1 LSDYGDFNLNY
12 RKRLSCCETCILFVL
27 SIMRVSSQS
36 LFSSAMTIG
45 LASALVVVATAIIL
59 LTPNTA
65 IVNAQQFTNQP
76 SEVTQNGTTTAAAM
90 TSFESR
96 NDSFR
101 VQVPEGWVIDDVNNT
116 GSTMTAE
123 LTQGY
128 GILAEL
134 CPEEEEGG
142 QLQQQEALSN
152 VSNSSSNSNSNSTSI
167 CQQQQA
173 QDEIIHIVR
182 YPNLSARLQLALGV
196 NNTNT
201 TTDNILSYH
210 LQKLQEVGYRSIE
223 IVNSTETTVNVT
235 NTQTNQTIQT
245 VPAKFV
251 EMTYVTNL
259 APNEIREGYFISTA
273 TDATDPDPGV
283 TKGYTVFYEGNS
295 TAANVTSIAQTT
307 TTSDNLLPPLAA
319 PVRQAFDSFELLAA
333 EEVAETGGG
342 GPTISDSDDSGGG
355 NTTDDS
361 SSDSGGGGG
370 GGPTI
375 NDNDSGGGTT
385 TDDSSSDSG
394 GGTTTDD
401 DNGSGGGGGGP
412 TINDPDDSGGTTD
425 DGDTGGGGTTDD
437 NDNDDSGE
445 GPTNPLTAEIISNG
459 TQGVAPAT
467 FEFQANVTGGRE
479 PYTINWDFGDDEDSV
494 ESDDEQ
500 DVVHAFDEAGTYNVT
515 LTITDST
522 GRTASNNI
530 LITVVQPP
538 ALTSAE
544 IISSGTEGVAPA
556 TFGFEADV
564 VGGTEPYTY
573 SWDFDD
579 GSEGNDEQTV
589 EHTFDLGGTYNVDL
603 TVTDSRGQ
611 SASDSVEITIE
622 EPSPPPAAEEQ
633 EQEEQQ
639 EQAAETVCDSS
650 YPDLCI
656 PPPPPDLDC
665 GNDGIPENFQVLPP
679 DPHGFDSDNDG
690 IGCDSE
696 SNDAIVEPESSN
708 NDSGTTVGRTSS
720 DDDDD

>member
-1 LSDYGDFNLNY
+1 
-12 RKRLSCCETCILFVL
+12 
-27 SIMRVSSQS
+27 MSSQS
-36 LFSSAMTIG
+36 LVSSTITIG
-45 LASALVVVATAIIL
+45 LASAIIIATAIIL
-59 LTPNTA
+59 LTSNST
-65 IVNAQQFTNQP
+65 IVNAQQFTNQ
-76 SEVTQNGTTTAAAM
+76 SEEVTQNGTTTAAAM

-96 NDSFR
+96 NDSFK
-101 VQVPEGWVIDDVNNT
+101 VQVPLGWVIHDVNNT
-116 GSTMTAE
+116 GSIMTAE

-152 VSNSSSNSNSNSTSI
+152 VSNSSSNSNSNSSSI

-235 NTQTNQTIQT
+235 NTQTNETIQT

-259 APNEIREGYFISTA
+259 TPNEIREGYFISTA
-273 TDATDPDPGV
+273 TNATDPDPGV

-295 TAANVTSIAQTT
+295 TAANVTSVAQTT
-307 TTSDNLLPPLAA
+307 TPDNLLPPLAA

-342 GPTISDSDDSGGG
+342 GPTISDNDSGGG
-355 NTTDDS
+355 NTTDDSS

-401 DNGSGGGGGGP
+401 DNGSGGGGGGGP
-412 TINDPDDSGGTTD
+412 TINDNDDSGGGGGPTINDNDDSGGGTTD
-425 DGDTGGGGTTDD
+425 DGDTGGGGGGGTTDD
-437 NDNDDSGE
+437 NDNDDSGG
-445 GPTNPLTAEIISNG
+445 GPTNPLTAQIISNA

-556 TFGFEADV
+556 TFEFKADV